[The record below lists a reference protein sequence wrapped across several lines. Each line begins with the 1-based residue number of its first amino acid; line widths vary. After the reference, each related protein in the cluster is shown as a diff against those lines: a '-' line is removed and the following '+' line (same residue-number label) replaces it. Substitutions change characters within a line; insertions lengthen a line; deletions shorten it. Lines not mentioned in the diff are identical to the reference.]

1 MVYVVSWSFQLYINC
16 EINVS
21 PVWFTVTSSKL
32 VIWLHSVLSSFR
44 QLTCITSRCWWNYN
58 HMFPPQIVSKGARSQ
73 ENTHAPTRAQ
83 LPIRGVSNK
92 RERSCFLSVIIDG
105 WWLCKAA
112 DMRRLNHGAPP
123 PKNWMRWQTEL
134 KWLISMKYFCEHA
147 AKAKRKS
154 WMQS

>member
-1 MVYVVSWSFQLYINC
+1 MVYMLLGRRSFQLYINC

-21 PVWFTVTSSKL
+21 PVRFTATSSKL
-32 VIWLHSVLSSFR
+32 VIWLHSALSSFR

-73 ENTHAPTRAQ
+73 ENTHALTRAQ

-105 WWLCKAA
+105 WWLY
-112 DMRRLNHGAPP
+112 RLQTWEGWTME
-123 PKNWMRWQTEL
+123 PKKNLNEVTNRV
-134 KWLISMKYFCEHA
+134 SMINTHEVFLWGCS
-147 AKAKRKS
+147 KS
-154 WMQS
+154 